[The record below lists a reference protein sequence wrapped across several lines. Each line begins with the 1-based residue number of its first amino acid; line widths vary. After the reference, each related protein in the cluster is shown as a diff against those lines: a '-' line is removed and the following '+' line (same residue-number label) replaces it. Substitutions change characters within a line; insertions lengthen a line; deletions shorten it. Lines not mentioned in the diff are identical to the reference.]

1 MGQWIQWDNKVTPI
15 KTKLTLTMSNFQ
27 LNSTVSKNS
36 KIDCSYLLMTSLGES
51 KHTFKII
58 SDNSS

>member
-1 MGQWIQWDNKVTPI
+1 MNKVTPI
-15 KTKLTLTMSNFQ
+15 KKKLTLAMSNFQ

-36 KIDCSYLLMTSLGES
+36 KIDCSYLLMTSLGEE